1 MHWQE
6 ILTAVALLLVIEGM
20 LPFIG
25 PQAYKQLVAQISRLG
40 DNQLRTFGLTSM
52 IAGLVLLFFVRS

>member
-1 MHWQE
+1 MHWQG
-6 ILTAVALLLVIEGM
+6 ILTAIALLLVIEGM
-20 LPFIG
+20 LPFVG
-25 PQAYKQLVAQISRLG
+25 PKAYKQLVAQIARLG